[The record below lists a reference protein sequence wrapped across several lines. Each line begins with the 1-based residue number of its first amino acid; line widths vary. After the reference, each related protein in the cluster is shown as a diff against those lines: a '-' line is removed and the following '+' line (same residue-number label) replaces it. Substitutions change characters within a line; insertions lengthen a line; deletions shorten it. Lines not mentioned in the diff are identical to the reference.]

1 MSLIPYILLKGGE
14 TMGKIILKENNFDI
28 SCDIPFCT
36 NRANWT
42 VMGKGPLNMGF
53 NLCPECAKGLFEEFK
68 KVFNTKI
75 DKSIEKV
82 DPKKPKKPKKEE
94 IE

>member
-1 MSLIPYILLKGGE
+1 
-14 TMGKIILKENNFDI
+14 MGKIILKKNDFEV

-36 NRANWT
+36 NRAKWT

-68 KVFNTKI
+68 K
-75 DKSIEKV
+75 EYE
-82 DPKKPKKPKKEE
+82 PKKPKKKEE
-94 IE
+94 TK